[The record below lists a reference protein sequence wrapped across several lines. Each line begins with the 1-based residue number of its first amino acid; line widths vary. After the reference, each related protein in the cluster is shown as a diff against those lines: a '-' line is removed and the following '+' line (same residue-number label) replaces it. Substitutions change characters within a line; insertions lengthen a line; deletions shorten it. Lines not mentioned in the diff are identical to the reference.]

1 MEYVFSLLATV
12 AAQTIS
18 HYMCKALD
26 RLLHKNGNDK
36 HGN

>member
-1 MEYVFSLLATV
+1 MEYVISFLATV

-18 HYMCKALD
+18 HFLCKTLD
-26 RLLHKNGNDK
+26 RLLHKDGNDK